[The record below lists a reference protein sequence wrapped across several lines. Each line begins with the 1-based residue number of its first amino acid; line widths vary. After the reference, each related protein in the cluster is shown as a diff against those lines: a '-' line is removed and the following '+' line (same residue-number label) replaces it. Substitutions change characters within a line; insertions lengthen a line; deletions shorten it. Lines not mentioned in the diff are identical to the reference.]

1 MLTHRRGEEEEEGE
15 DSAPPQRRP
24 DWVAGEEA
32 EAEAAETEV
41 AEAEGI
47 NTAARE
53 ASSSLVG
60 MTQDCRC
67 RRVKRAM
74 AQCIDAGSRI
84 PAHAL
89 EGPELD
95 AWSSRGY

>member
-1 MLTHRRGEEEEEGE
+1 MLTHSRGEEEEEGE
-15 DSAPPQRRP
+15 DSELPQRRP
-24 DWVAGEEA
+24 DLVAEAEA

-41 AEAEGI
+41 AEAEGT

-67 RRVKRAM
+67 RRV
-74 AQCIDAGSRI
+74 IESDGSVYRC
-84 PAHAL
+84 
-89 EGPELD
+89 G
-95 AWSSRGY
+95 